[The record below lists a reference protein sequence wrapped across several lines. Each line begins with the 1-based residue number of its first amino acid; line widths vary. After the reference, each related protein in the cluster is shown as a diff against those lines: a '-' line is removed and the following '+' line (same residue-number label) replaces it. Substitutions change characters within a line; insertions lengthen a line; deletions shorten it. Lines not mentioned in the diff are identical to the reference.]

1 MKRKWIHLLGRTLG
15 AFCVLLIFVFTISR
29 LLPGDPVERILFSQ
43 SKGGQGRLNDLTLRR
58 EKIYKELGLH
68 VPDFYFSMGSMAIPD
83 SFSRIQ
89 EVKLREAVVY
99 TSYWSGDPVNSFIL
113 CSKLNKLSRLPLN
126 ISGAAEDGN
135 CKEIFSGAVLQSDDL
150 ALKKCWTDL
159 LISSESNGWRKW
171 VPIISVNSDNK
182 FHRWIFGYPEADAR
196 YALSSN
202 GILLGDLGFSWSR
215 GRQVSSLLKFP
226 FLLSMLL
233 AVGTIIVCA
242 PLSLL
247 SGAFLTKKKNS
258 RWVRVGHVLSVLVY
272 SMPMFWV
279 AVLLLYFLASPLF
292 LNLLPS
298 SAPVLTTDGSVA
310 DWLLSIVNQWRNFVI
325 PFVTMAC
332 TTYIYHSQFVY
343 EMLLEESAKPYVVT
357 LRAKGLSESQILF
370 SRALK
375 NILVPYIISL
385 LNLFP
390 VLIGGSI
397 IMDYLFTLNGMGTI
411 IIQACDVRDFP
422 VIAGVLLI
430 VGGVTILVYPLID
443 VLVALIDPRLKNT
456 AGK

>member
-1 MKRKWIHLLGRTLG
+1 MKKRWIQQLGRTLG

-43 SKGGQGRLNDLTLRR
+43 SKGGQGRLTDLTLRR

-68 VPDFYFSMGSMAIPD
+68 LPDFYFSMGSMAIPD

-89 EVKLREAVVY
+89 DVKLREAVVY
-99 TSYWSGDPVNSFIL
+99 ASYWSGDPSKSFFL
-113 CSKLNKLSRLPLN
+113 CSRLKQLSMLPLN
-126 ISGAAEDGN
+126 ITVASEDGN
-135 CKEIFSGAVLQSDDL
+135 CKEIFSDAVLRSDDS
-150 ALKKCWTDL
+150 ALKKYWADL
-159 LISSESNGWRKW
+159 VISSESNGWRKW
-171 VPIISVNSDNK
+171 VPVFSVNSDNK
-182 FHRWIFGYPEADAR
+182 FHRWIFGHPDADTR
-196 YALSSN
+196 YALSSD

-233 AVGTIIVCA
+233 AIGTIIVCA

-247 SGAFLTKKKNS
+247 SGAFLTLKKNS
-258 RWVRVGHVLSVLVY
+258 RWVQVGHVLSVLVY

-310 DWLLSIVNQWRNFVI
+310 DWLLSIVHQWQNFVI

-343 EMLLEESAKPYVVT
+343 EMLLEESSKPYVVT

-375 NILVPYIISL
+375 NISVPYIISL

-390 VLIGGSI
+390 ALISGSI

-430 VGGVTILVYPLID
+430 VGGVTILIYPLTD
-443 VLVALIDPRLKNT
+443 VLVAFIDPRLKNT
-456 AGK
+456 SKK

>member
-1 MKRKWIHLLGRTLG
+1 MGRMLG

-29 LLPGDPVERILFSQ
+29 LIPGDPVERILFAQ
-43 SKGGQGRLNDLTLRR
+43 SKGGQGRLTDLTLRR

-68 VPDFYFSMGSMAIPD
+68 LPDFYFSMGSMAIPD

-89 EVKLREAVVY
+89 DVKLREAVVY
-99 TSYWSGDPVNSFIL
+99 TSYWSGDPLNSFIL
-113 CSKLNKLSRLPLN
+113 CGRLNQLSRLPSNL
-126 ISGAAEDGN
+126 SVSSEDGN
-135 CKEIFSGAVLQSDDL
+135 CKEVLSDLVFRSDDST
-150 ALKKCWTDL
+150 LKKCWKEL
-159 LISSESNGWRKW
+159 LISSEGNGWKKW
-171 VPIISVNSDNK
+171 VPVFSVNSDNK
-182 FHRWIFGYPEADAR
+182 FHRWIFGHPDADSR

-202 GILLGDLGFSWSR
+202 GILFGDLGFSWSR
-215 GRQVSSLLKFP
+215 GRLVSSLLKFP

-233 AVGTIIVCA
+233 AVGTILVCA

-247 SGAFLTKKKNS
+247 SGAFLTLKKNS
-258 RWVRVGHVLSVLVY
+258 RWVQVGHVLSVLVY
-272 SMPMFWV
+272 SMPMFWI
-279 AVLLLYFLASPLF
+279 AVLLLYFLASPFF

-310 DWLLSIVNQWRNFVI
+310 DWLLSIINQWRNFVI
-325 PFVTMAC
+325 PFVTMTC

-343 EMLLEESAKPYVVT
+343 EMLLEESSKPYVVT
-357 LRAKGLSESQILF
+357 LRAMGLSEAQILF

-375 NILVPYIISL
+375 NITVPYIISL

-390 VLIGGSI
+390 TLISGSI
-397 IMDYLFTLNGMGTI
+397 IMDFLFTLNGMGTI

-430 VGGVTILVYPLID
+430 VGGVTILVYPLTD
-443 VLVALIDPRLKNT
+443 VLAAFIDPRLKNT
-456 AGK
+456 SEK